1 MSFDIDRSLT
11 LGKKK
16 TSGVTSW
23 SRRNSVAKG
32 METPISG
39 GHSHGLRSSRN
50 PVKCSN
56 FSSIS
61 QLLFKWNMI
70 DEFYQKMKK
79 LSWYFIYRVYNG
91 RHTIVFFFLFFSN
104 FCSCKEFLARPMLHY
119 ATNVCS
125 FAVRESDEDAMEKST
140 RNVKD
145 DRRALVRALQMGL

>member
-1 MSFDIDRSLT
+1 MSFDIDRSFI
-11 LGKKK
+11 LGKK

-23 SRRNSVAKG
+23 SRRNSVAKD
-32 METPISG
+32 METPIWG
-39 GHSHGLRSSRN
+39 GHSHGLRSLWN

-56 FSSIS
+56 FSSIPR
-61 QLLFKWNMI
+61 LLFKWNMI

-91 RHTIVFFFLFFSN
+91 HHTIFFFFPYFFRS
-104 FCSCKEFLARPMLHY
+104 CSCEFLARPILHY

-125 FAVRESDEDAMEKST
+125 FAVRESGEDAMEKST